1 MGGRST
7 GGTLKILSHKDDVC
21 GFKERRCDGF
31 KTNES
36 YLAGL
41 VQIGRV
47 NWPQTQGNF
56 KLEQAP
62 RVMHK

>member
-21 GFKERRCDGF
+21 DFKERRRDGF
-31 KTNES
+31 KMKES

-41 VQIGRV
+41 V
-47 NWPQTQGNF
+47 
-56 KLEQAP
+56 
-62 RVMHK
+62 